1 MVKEKMYNFDN
12 IIFHIRLLFLE
23 GGGSSGALMHG
34 WNLDAKNH
42 IVPRSFG
49 GREGRSPRACIA
61 LRRRGPLGC
70 FTGRLCI
77 GSNFMSVLLTCG
89 CHAAG
94 LPVEPRGAH
103 VIYFCSQ

>member
-1 MVKEKMYNFDN
+1 MHGEQKKMYNFDN

-23 GGGSSGALMHG
+23 LGGDSSGALMHG

-49 GREGRSPRACIA
+49 GREGLSPRACTA

-70 FTGRLCI
+70 FTGRD
-77 GSNFMSVLLTCG
+77 F
-89 CHAAG
+89 A
-94 LPVEPRGAH
+94 
-103 VIYFCSQ
+103 